1 MSFEIVQKVRDKL
14 FPGNQPLNDRVK
26 AFEITK
32 NVAWILRDRGWMLV
46 RAKPGSLNNVEGCT
60 GDIIAKDDGFHVD
73 ILEDGEGK
81 AFAAWQEH
89 HDQGE
94 KDAIRPRVMAP
105 IPMPP
110 LPIDGIGP
118 IPRPVPDTPVS
129 LTPVLDAI
137 ASLRQGHGEAIAALA
152 AKVDALAA
160 AVRELGARPSPTG
173 AAVDLTPV
181 LTAIDAE
188 RAIELR
194 VPALGTARG
203 KLVGRG

>member
-14 FPGNQPLNDRVK
+14 YPGNQPLNDRVK
-26 AFEITK
+26 AFQITK
-32 NVAWILRDRGWMLV
+32 HVAWLLRDRGWMLV
-46 RAKPGSLNNVEGCT
+46 KAKPGSLNNVEGCT

-105 IPMPP
+105 IQMPDIFGVP
-110 LPIDGIGP
+110 GP
-118 IPRPVPDTPVS
+118 IPGPVPATPVD
-129 LTPVLDAI
+129 LRPILDAI

-152 AKVDALAA
+152 ARVDALAA
-160 AVRELGARPSPTG
+160 AVRDLGANQRPG
-173 AAVDLTPV
+173 GAVDLSPV
-181 LTAIDAE
+181 LTAINAE
-188 RAIELR
+188 RPIEIR

-203 KLVGRG
+203 RLAART

>member
-26 AFEITK
+26 AFQITK
-32 NVAWILRDRGWMLV
+32 HVAWIMRNQGWKLV

-60 GDIIAKDDGFHVD
+60 GDIIAKEDGFHVD

-105 IPMPP
+105 IQVPDI
-110 LPIDGIGP
+110 LNGP
-118 IPRPVPDTPVS
+118 EPEPRPEPELPFS
-129 LTPVLDAI
+129 LTPILDAI
-137 ASLRQGHGEAIAALA
+137 ASLRQGNGEAVAALA

-160 AVRELGARPSPTG
+160 AVRELSASQRPG
-173 AAVDLTPV
+173 GAVDLAPV
-181 LTAIDAE
+181 LTAINAE
-188 RAIELR
+188 RPIEIR

-203 KLVGRG
+203 RLVGRG